1 MFIPAGQKLKYLV
14 HPSGSLVKLGS
25 EFEGL
30 PLPESGYFDVK
41 NQVPF
46 EPLIVSSE
54 KLEFDRDIKVD
65 DSAVVVSSTGE
76 VFFKYNG
83 FIN

>member
-14 HPSGSLVKLGS
+14 HPSRSLVKLGS

-46 EPLIVSSE
+46 VPLIVSSE
-54 KLEFDRDIKVD
+54 KLEFDRAINVD
-65 DSAVVVSSTGE
+65 DTVVVVSSTGE

-83 FIN
+83 IN